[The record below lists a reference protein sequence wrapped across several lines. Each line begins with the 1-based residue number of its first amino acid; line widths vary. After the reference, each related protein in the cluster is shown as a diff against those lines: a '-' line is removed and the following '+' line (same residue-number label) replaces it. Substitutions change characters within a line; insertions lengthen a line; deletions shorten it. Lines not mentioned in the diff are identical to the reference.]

1 MKSNLAL
8 VFLSWLIV
16 SSCSMS
22 KSVEATSSFTQKAAN
37 KEETIITG
45 QGYGNFELGKTS
57 RKEVELE
64 LGKNYEL
71 IQHNSYSTE
80 LYYKALGVSFY
91 FYQGEPERNVFSIL
105 FHEDFKGKTEE
116 GIAPNT
122 TKVKDVIKIYGEPQ
136 WTSCDGCDYWSATY
150 QGIGFII
157 DRDTTVPQYPLN
169 EELHMKKIV
178 KQIEVFI
185 VD

>member
-1 MKSNLAL
+1 MKSTITL
-8 VFLSWLIV
+8 LIV
-16 SSCSMS
+16 TSLLFAACATN
-22 KSVEATSSFTQKAAN
+22 KSVEAATSFAEKAHLD
-37 KEETIITG
+37 EETIIPG
-45 QGYGNFELGKTS
+45 EGYANFVLEKTS
-57 RKEVELE
+57 QAEVEQA

-71 IQHNSYSTE
+71 IEHNSYSIE

-91 FYQGEPERNVFSIL
+91 FYQGEPERNVFSIH
-105 FHEDFKGKTEE
+105 FHESFKGKTEE

-122 TKVKDVIKIYGEPQ
+122 TTIENVIKIYGEPQ

-157 DRDTTVPQYPLN
+157 DRDTTVPQYPMD

-178 KQIEVFI
+178 KQIEVF
-185 VD
+185 VVY

>member
-1 MKSNLAL
+1 MIKS
-8 VFLSWLIV
+8 FLFLITT
-16 SSCSMS
+16 SLLFAACATN
-22 KSVEATSSFTQKAAN
+22 KSVEAATSFAEKTNN
-37 KEETIITG
+37 KEETIIPG
-45 QGYGNFELGKTS
+45 EGYANFVLEKTS
-57 RKEVELE
+57 QAEVEQA

-71 IQHNSYSTE
+71 IEHNSFSIE

-91 FYQGEPERNVFSIL
+91 FYQDQPEQNVFTIR
-105 FHEDFKGKTEE
+105 FHESFKGKTAE

-122 TKVKDVIKIYGEPQ
+122 TTIEDLIKIYGEPQ

-150 QGIGFII
+150 QGIGFIV

-178 KQIEVFI
+178 KQIEVF
-185 VD
+185 VVY